1 MAKHL
6 PENLIEQI
14 EKEYKNI
21 TGIVV
26 QRNNEI
32 THESYFQG
40 YAQNDTIHIASV
52 TKSIISILIGIAI
65 DKGLIQSV
73 EQNVLDFFPEYQI
86 KRGEKSIQNI
96 KIEHLLT
103 MTAPYKFKSEPYTKV
118 YSSENWTKS
127 VLDLLGG
134 KSIETEFK
142 YTTIGLQVLSG
153 IIAKATRQS
162 VLDFATENLFIPL
175 AIQKPDSLQLHNK
188 EQHIDFIKGKNKN
201 SWVISPEGINTA
213 GWGLTLTARDMTKIG
228 QLYLNKGKWEN
239 QQILSSKWIEEST
252 KKHSSFGSLSYGYL
266 WWIID
271 DMENNCFAA
280 IGDSGNIIYVN
291 PKDTMVISI
300 SSTFFPRAK
309 NRVEFIR
316 NILIPSIGII

>member
-1 MAKHL
+1 
-6 PENLIEQI
+6 
-14 EKEYKNI
+14 
-21 TGIVV
+21 
-26 QRNNEI
+26 
-32 THESYFQG
+32 
-40 YAQNDTIHIASV
+40 
-52 TKSIISILIGIAI
+52 
-65 DKGLIQSV
+65 
-73 EQNVLDFFPEYQI
+73 
-86 KRGEKSIQNI
+86 
-96 KIEHLLT
+96 
-103 MTAPYKFKSEPYTKV
+103 
-118 YSSENWTKS
+118 
-127 VLDLLGG
+127 
-134 KSIETEFK
+134 
-142 YTTIGLQVLSG
+142 
-153 IIAKATRQS
+153 
-162 VLDFATENLFIPL
+162 
-175 AIQKPDSLQLHNK
+175 
-188 EQHIDFIKGKNKN
+188 
-201 SWVISPEGINTA
+201 
-213 GWGLTLTARDMTKIG
+213 MTKIG